1 VTVEELRTA
10 LVRAGGAAVPT
21 CLALLDDATTR
32 VDGADRPPTTTAH
45 VATIY
50 RRRASH
56 VARIGLPTLGFDEAA
71 QQLTA
76 TEHRTLRLIGIEA
89 AGGHPSCVVF
99 LAPDEPTVIASLAV
113 LGPVPPA

>member
-1 VTVEELRTA
+1 VTVEELRAA
-10 LVRAGGAAVPT
+10 LVRARGAAVAT
-21 CLALLDDATTR
+21 CLALLDD
-32 VDGADRPPTTTAH
+32 
-45 VATIY
+45 
-50 RRRASH
+50 
-56 VARIGLPTLGFDEAA
+56 AA

-76 TEHRTLRLIGIEA
+76 TEHGTVRLIGIEA